1 MAFAFDSLGYAKHL
15 REAGVPQ
22 DQAEAHAEAAGQFIM
37 AELATRYDLGV
48 IRNDLD
54 VLRRELETKIDAMRA
69 QLESKIDTL
78 SLRLTVRMGVM
89 LAAGVAARRP
99 HRAVTRSERRAMPSS
114 RRSST
119 GSIPGGCGCCST
131 FSAGKSRFRPAPT
144 TLCRCKCPLRP
155 GLFHGCRS
163 EKRVTHKPKSGS

>member
-22 DQAEAHAEAAGQFIM
+22 DQAEAHAEAARQFIM

-54 VLRRELETKIDAMRA
+54 VLRRELE
-69 QLESKIDTL
+69 SKIDTL

-89 LAAGVAARRP
+89 LAAGVAAL
-99 HRAVTRSERRAMPSS
+99 AAL
-114 RRSST
+114 
-119 GSIPGGCGCCST
+119 I
-131 FSAGKSRFRPAPT
+131 K
-144 TLCRCKCPLRP
+144 L
-155 GLFHGCRS
+155 
-163 EKRVTHKPKSGS
+163 